1 MAQIC
6 VGGGRR
12 WLHLRQQMRQT
23 RLRRALARQI
33 RSCASL
39 TAPSRCRHRPVSY
52 TLALHPARHI
62 LRLNELDA
70 SSSSDI
76 AILFGLADMVLK
88 AQNVSEIPCLPS

>member
-1 MAQIC
+1 
-6 VGGGRR
+6 
-12 WLHLRQQMRQT
+12 MRQT

-39 TAPSRCRHRPVSY
+39 MAPSRCRHRRVSY
-52 TLALHPARHI
+52 TLALHPARYI
-62 LRLNELDA
+62 LRLKELDV

-88 AQNVSEIPCLPS
+88 PRIYQRSHVFQLSACLYK